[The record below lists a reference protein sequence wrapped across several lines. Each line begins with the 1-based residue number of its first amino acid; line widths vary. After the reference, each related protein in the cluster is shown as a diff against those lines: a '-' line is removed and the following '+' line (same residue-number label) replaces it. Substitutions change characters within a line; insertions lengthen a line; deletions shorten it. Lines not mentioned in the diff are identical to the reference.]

1 MINNEKEKTAS
12 LEKRYDNGTS
22 ARRLQPT
29 KKRLP
34 LIKICA
40 ALILSLGCAAEA
52 SAQSLPQKACRFHPG
67 HYLALPGEDRPTTD
81 MEKALKP
88 DTPFKGVHKIYSWN
102 ALEPSPGHYDFSLI
116 KADLASLRR
125 RNKRLIVQVWT
136 KTFHP
141 ERGPNHPTFLKG
153 SPKPGGGYYSAVF
166 RPERTGGY
174 SLAFWD
180 PAVAFQ
186 CRNLYKAIGKELS
199 CDPNVS
205 ALEAVNLDETAWG
218 NLKAD
223 EQALQDA
230 GTMPYNREKF
240 GQNMMLMFKGL
251 NDSLPHTVAIQFINW
266 PQDLVPYFVQQ
277 VFSMGGGIGGPDLHP
292 DLNIPTYAHLPS
304 LAGMVPLGF
313 AVQWPDTYTPPRTGR
328 PHNRADVI
336 RTLRFAQQ
344 LKLNYVFWIQR
355 SGYIEIVEEVLKD
368 PSVVKQSDPAGGLV
382 ARYPLSVL
390 PINSTVVNGPKPFPP
405 GL

>member
-1 MINNEKEKTAS
+1 MKNNEKLS
-12 LEKRYDNGTS
+12 S
-22 ARRLQPT
+22 AVESKSQIANAARKLKPHRNLQ
-29 KKRLP
+29 P

-40 ALILSLGCAAEA
+40 ALLLSLSCAGEA
-52 SAQSLPQKACRFHPG
+52 SAQSLPQKACRWHPG
-67 HYLALPGEDRPTTD
+67 HYLALPGEDRPTAE
-81 MEKALKP
+81 MERALNP
-88 DTPFKGVHKIYSWN
+88 DTPFKGVQKIYSWN

-186 CRNLYKAIGKELS
+186 CRNLYRALGKELN

-218 NLKAD
+218 NIKAD
-223 EQALQDA
+223 EQALRDA
-230 GTMPYNREKF
+230 GTMAYNREKF

-266 PQDLVPYFVQQ
+266 PQDLVPYFVEQ
-277 VFSMGGGIGGPDLHP
+277 VSSMGGGIGGPDLHP
-292 DLNIPTYAHLPS
+292 DLSIPTYGQLPS
-304 LAGMVPLGF
+304 VAGLVPLGF
-313 AVQWPDTYTPPRTGR
+313 AVQWPDTFTPPRSGR

-344 LKLNYVFWIQR
+344 LKLNYVFWIKR

-390 PINSTVVNGPKPFPP
+390 PINSTVVNGPKPF
-405 GL
+405 GQ